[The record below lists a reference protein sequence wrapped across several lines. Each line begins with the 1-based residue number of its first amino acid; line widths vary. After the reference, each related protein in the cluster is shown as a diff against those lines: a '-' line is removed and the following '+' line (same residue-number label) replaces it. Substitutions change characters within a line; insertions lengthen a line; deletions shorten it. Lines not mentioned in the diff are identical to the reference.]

1 MKAKIKEE
9 EKMLTFVF
17 SIFMIAFIFEIIAV
31 ALKLTWGILKVIATI
46 VGVVIIGALLFGA
59 GLYVL
64 AFVGLILAGII
75 GLITAAVA

>member
-1 MKAKIKEE
+1 
-9 EKMLTFVF
+9 MLTILF
-17 SIFMIAFIFEIIAV
+17 SIFMILFIFEIIAV

-46 VGVVIIGALLFGA
+46 VGVIIVGALLFGA

>member
-1 MKAKIKEE
+1 
-9 EKMLTFVF
+9 MLTILF
-17 SIFMIAFIFEIIAV
+17 SIFMLLFIFEIIAV

-46 VGVVIIGALLFGA
+46 VGVIIVGALLFGA